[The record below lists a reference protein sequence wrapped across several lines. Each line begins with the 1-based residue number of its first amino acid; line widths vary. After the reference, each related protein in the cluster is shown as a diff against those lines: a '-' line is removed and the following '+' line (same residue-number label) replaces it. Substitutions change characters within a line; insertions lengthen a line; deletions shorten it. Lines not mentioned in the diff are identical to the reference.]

1 MNDVPNRDDV
11 RPGGRLGGQA
21 WPMMT
26 AAVALA
32 VWGQLAGGA
41 EPTAA
46 QAPRFEAVSAGL
58 PADLKASYVHWLDY
72 NGDGRPDLL
81 VNGSRLFRNDSG
93 SGECRLVETTAE
105 AGLSGGGA
113 ALCYDFDNDGL
124 TDIVT
129 VKGKVWRNLG
139 DGRFADVAAELGF
152 APHAK
157 AMTLAAGDLDN
168 DGFADLFIGMSED
181 WNDGKSPAY
190 YPAQLW
196 RNEGGKR
203 FVERGAE
210 AGLDRKSYARSLLI
224 HDVDGDG
231 KQDVFVANYRLQAN
245 LLWMNQGGWRFREE
259 ARKRGVAGNKDSKRY
274 FSKVHNRH
282 YGPSHGHCIGSCW
295 LDFDRDGVLDLFVAN
310 LVHKYVGP
318 SGGKGMSYDIRGYV
332 CDDSAIYRNDGTGV
346 FTDWRERLG
355 VALKPIG
362 GQGVYAGDELWSGA
376 AAGDAN
382 NDGWTDVYV
391 PQVYNLP
398 YAKALLFLNRGGKK
412 FSNEAPAAGIERIDT
427 YAGAWADVDG
437 DGWLDL
443 ATGGRPQKD
452 APAAFCLYRNQGL
465 GGGQRR
471 SWIKVAV
478 HAGPGQAT
486 ALGAMVKVT
495 VSGLAQT
502 QIFAAGT
509 STYGQQND
517 PVLHFGLGE
526 IAPDAEVAVTVRWP
540 EGRETALPPARPG
553 QIVKASRE

>member
-1 MNDVPNRDDV
+1 MKNIPNRFV
-11 RPGGRLGGQA
+11 SLARTML
-21 WPMMT
+21 
-26 AAVALA
+26 AAALFLA
-32 VWGQLAGGA
+32 FWGQPAVGA
-41 EPTAA
+41 EPTAVL
-46 QAPRFEAVSAGL
+46 APRFVAVSAGL
-58 PADLKASYVHWLDY
+58 PEGLKASYVHWLDY

-81 VNGSRLFRNDSG
+81 VNGGRLFRNDSTP
-93 SGECRLVETTAE
+93 GECKFVEVTGE

-113 ALCYDFDNDGL
+113 ALCYDVDNDGL

-139 DGRFADVAAELGF
+139 EGRFADVASELGY
-152 APHAK
+152 APHVK
-157 AMTLAAGDLDN
+157 AMTLAAGDLDH

-181 WNDGKSPAY
+181 WNNGKSPAY

-203 FVERGAE
+203 WVEQGGE
-210 AGLDRKSYARSLLI
+210 AGLSRKSYARSVLI

-245 LLWMNQGGWRFREE
+245 LLWMNQGGLRFREE
-259 ARKRGVAGNKDSKRY
+259 AKKRGVAGNKDPKRH
-274 FSKVHNRH
+274 FSKIHNRH

-295 LDFDRDGVLDLFVAN
+295 LDFDNDGVLDLFVAN

-332 CDDSAIYRNDGTGV
+332 CDDSAIYRNDGQGV
-346 FTDWRERLG
+346 FEDWRERLG

-362 GQGVYAGDELWSGA
+362 GRGVYAGDELWSGA

-382 NDGWTDVYV
+382 NDGWADVFV

-398 YAKALLFLNRGGKK
+398 YAKALLFLNQAGKK
-412 FSNEAPAAGIERIDT
+412 FANVASAAGIERIDT
-427 YAGAWADVDG
+427 YAGVWADIDG

-443 ATGGRPQKD
+443 ATAGRPKKD
-452 APAAFCLYRNQGL
+452 APAALCLYHNQGL
-465 GGGQRR
+465 KGDRR
-471 SWIKVAV
+471 FGWLKVSVA
-478 HAGPGQAT
+478 AAPGQGT
-486 ALGAMVKVT
+486 PLGTLVRVT
-495 VSGLAQT
+495 VPGLTQT
-502 QIFAAGT
+502 QVYAAGT

-526 IAPDAEVAVTVRWP
+526 VAPETEVTVTVRWP
-540 EGRETALPPARPG
+540 DGREITLPPARPG
-553 QIVKASRE
+553 QTVKAMR